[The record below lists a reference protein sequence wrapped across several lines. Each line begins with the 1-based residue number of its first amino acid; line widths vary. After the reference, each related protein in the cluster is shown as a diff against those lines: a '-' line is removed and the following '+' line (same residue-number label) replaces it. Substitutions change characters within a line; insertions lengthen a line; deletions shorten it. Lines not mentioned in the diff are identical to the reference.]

1 MVYNINKD
9 KYNFQRRGVDIMIKR
24 KRLIASVVTITL
36 MLGLIPYALHTKPM
50 SKAAEHGLSNPR
62 VAQDDTVTWDCVYF
76 GNYWQNDTNGD
87 GKADQNDEKEPIKWR
102 VLSVDG
108 NDAFLLSDMALDTK
122 PYNEEKKFAT
132 WENCTLRAWLNDSF
146 YNIAFTDKEKSVVT
160 ETKATN
166 ISGDSM
172 LDKVSILS
180 TLDAGNASYGFNYD
194 SVKSETRL
202 AQITAYAKANGAFS
216 YKENGCWWLRPYN
229 EIRRYIYK
237 VDAGGR
243 FEEYDNED
251 ISTTNTVIRP
261 CIHINLASDTWNKAD
276 TVIATG
282 GSFVTPTPTA
292 TPTPTPTQK
301 VTPTPTQR
309 ATYAPTMAPIITP
322 ENVQNSIPT
331 SSPEPSIQPEESP
344 KVTNEPKTVTAPA
357 KVKGLSA
364 KNKKKKSVTLSW
376 KKVKGAAGYQIQ
388 YFANGFAKKKVKNT
402 KKAKF
407 TIKKLKKKK
416 TYSFRVR
423 AYKINSGIKVCGNW
437 CKAKKVKIKK

>member
-1 MVYNINKD
+1 
-9 KYNFQRRGVDIMIKR
+9 
-24 KRLIASVVTITL
+24 
-36 MLGLIPYALHTKPM
+36 MLGLIPYAGHIKPI

-62 VAQDDTVTWDCVYF
+62 VAQDDTVTWDCIYF

-108 NDAFLLSDMALDTK
+108 NDAFLLSDMTLDAK
-122 PYNEEKKFAT
+122 PYNEENKFVT
-132 WENCTLRAWLNDSF
+132 WENCTLRNWLNDSF
-146 YNIAFTDKEKSVVT
+146 YNIAFTEKEKSVIT
-160 ETKATN
+160 ETKAVT
-166 ISGDSM
+166 SRGDGV

-180 TLDAGNASYGFNYD
+180 NIDAGNTSYGFNYD
-194 SVKSETRL
+194 SVESETR
-202 AQITAYAKANGAFS
+202 AVKNTEYATSNGAFS
-216 YKENGCWWLRPYN
+216 YKENGYWWLRPYN
-229 EIRRYIYK
+229 ERVERIYW
-237 VDAGGR
+237 VSANGN
-243 FEEYDNED
+243 FESGIDYFITD
-251 ISTTNTVIRP
+251 INTAICP
-261 CIHINLASDTWNKAD
+261 CIHINLSSNTWSKAD
-276 TVIATG
+276 TVTATG

-292 TPTPTPTQK
+292 TATPTATPTFTQTPTPTQK
-301 VTPTPTQR
+301 VTSTPTQKVT
-309 ATYAPTMAPIITP
+309 ATPIVTPTATP
-322 ENVQNSIPT
+322 DNGQNNIPT
-331 SSPEPSIQPEESP
+331 SSPEPSIQPKESP
-344 KVTNEPKTVTAPA
+344 KVTNEPKTVTVPA

-388 YFANGFAKKKVKNT
+388 YSANGTAKKKAKNT
-402 KKAKF
+402 KKTKI

>member
-9 KYNFQRRGVDIMIKR
+9 KYNFQRGGVDIMIKR

-36 MLGLIPYALHTKPM
+36 MLGLIPYASHIKPI

-62 VAQDDTVTWDCVYF
+62 VAQDDTVTWDCIYF

-87 GKADQNDEKEPIKWR
+87 GVADQNDEKEPIKWR

-180 TLDAGNASYGFNYD
+180 NIDAGNASYGFNYD

-309 ATYAPTMAPIITP
+309 ATYAPTAAPTITP
-322 ENVQNSIPT
+322 DNGQNSIPT
-331 SSPEPSIQPEESP
+331 SATDPSIQPEESP
-344 KVTNEPKTVTAPA
+344 EVTNKPKTVTAPA

-388 YFANGFAKKKVKNT
+388 YSANGTAKKKAKNT
-402 KKAKF
+402 KKTKI

>member
-1 MVYNINKD
+1 
-9 KYNFQRRGVDIMIKR
+9 MIKR

-36 MLGLIPYALHTKPM
+36 MLGLIPYASHIKPI

-87 GKADQNDEKEPIKWR
+87 GVADQNDEKEPIKWR

-122 PYNEEKKFAT
+122 PYNEEKKFVT

-146 YNIAFTDKEKSVVT
+146 YNVAFTDKEKSNIT

-166 ISGDSM
+166 ISGDGV
-172 LDKVSILS
+172 LDKVSVLS
-180 TLDAGNASYGFNYD
+180 DIDACNASYGFNYD

-216 YKENGCWWLRPYN
+216 YKENGCWWLRPYD
-229 EIRRYIYK
+229 ETRRDIY
-237 VDAGGR
+237 DINAGG
-243 FEEYDNED
+243 ELGEYDNKY
-251 ISTTNTVIRP
+251 ISTITTVIRP
-261 CIHINLASDTWNKAD
+261 CIHINLASDTWSKAD
-276 TVIATG
+276 AVTATG

-309 ATYAPTMAPIITP
+309 TYAPIITLTP
-322 ENVQNSIPT
+322 DNGQNNIPT
-331 SSPEPSIQPEESP
+331 SSPDPSIQPKESP
-344 KVTNEPKTVTAPA
+344 KVINEPKTVTAPA

-376 KKVKGAAGYQIQ
+376 KRVKGAAGYQIQ
-388 YFANGFAKKKVKNT
+388 YTSDAFAKKKAKNT
-402 KKAKF
+402 KKTKI

-423 AYKINSGIKVCGNW
+423 AYKINSGIKICGNW
-437 CKAKKVKIKK
+437 CKARKVKIKK

>member
-1 MVYNINKD
+1 
-9 KYNFQRRGVDIMIKR
+9 MIKR
-24 KRLIASVVTITL
+24 NKWIATVVTITL
-36 MLGLIPYALHTKPM
+36 TLGLIPYAGHIKPI

-62 VAQDDTVTWDCVYF
+62 VAQDDTVTWDCIYF

-87 GKADQNDEKEPIKWR
+87 GVADQNDEKQPIKWR

-108 NDAFLLSDMALDTK
+108 DDAFVLSDKGLDVK
-122 PYNEEKKFAT
+122 PYNEEKKFVT

-180 TLDAGNASYGFNYD
+180 TLDAGNASYGFKYETYNFGHKSDY
-194 SVKSETRL
+194 SETRE
-202 AQITAYAKANGAFS
+202 AKITVYAKANGAFS
-216 YKENGCWWLRPYN
+216 YKENGCWWLRPYD
-229 EIRRYIYK
+229 ERDIYK

-243 FEEYDNED
+243 FEEYDNKY
-251 ISTTNTVIRP
+251 INSTTTVVRP
-261 CIHINLASDTWNKAD
+261 CIHINLASDTWSKAD
-276 TVIATG
+276 TVTATG

-309 ATYAPTMAPIITP
+309 ATYAPTAAPTITP
-322 ENVQNSIPT
+322 DNGQNSIPT
-331 SSPEPSIQPEESP
+331 SATDPSIQPEESP
-344 KVTNEPKTVTAPA
+344 EVTNKPKTVTAPA

-388 YFANGFAKKKVKNT
+388 YSANGTAKKKAKNT
-402 KKAKF
+402 KKTKI